1 MISASTHLFWITSR
15 AAGITALV
23 LASLSVGVGLA
34 MAGKLL
40 GRGPDRLRIH
50 ETLSLSVLVAIA
62 VHGLSLI
69 GDKYLHPSLINV
81 TVPFTLSYKTLPT
94 SIGIVSGWAFILL
107 GLSYYARKRI
117 GVRRWQMLHRFTLLA
132 WLGGLVHMF
141 AMGTDSAQPWFL
153 ALVALT
159 SAPAVVLLGMRFTMG
174 RRKTGAAARAQAAN
188 RARAAGRS
196 RAGGGSPAPRPRA
209 GSSPT
214 PAISAR

>member
-1 MISASTHLFWITSR
+1 MTSVSTHLFWITSR

-50 ETLSLSVLVAIA
+50 EALSLSVMVAIA

-69 GDKYLHPSLINV
+69 GDKYLHPSLIDV

-94 SIGIVSGWAFILL
+94 SIGIISGWVFILL
-107 GLSYYARKRI
+107 GLSYYVRKRI
-117 GVRRWQMLHRFTLLA
+117 GIKRWQFLHRFTVVA
-132 WLGGLVHMF
+132 WLGGLVHTLT
-141 AMGTDSAQPWFL
+141 MGTDAGQPWFL

-159 SAPAVVLLGMRFTMG
+159 AAPAVVLLALRTTVG
-174 RRKTGAAARAQAAN
+174 RRKKDAAARAQAAK
-188 RARAAGRS
+188 RARAARQARGT
-196 RAGGGSPAPRPRA
+196 GSARPSPRPV
-209 GSSPT
+209 T
-214 PAISAR
+214 PATAAR

>member
-1 MISASTHLFWITSR
+1 MTSASTHLFWITSR

-23 LASLSVGVGLA
+23 LASLSVGFGLA

-40 GRGPDRLRIH
+40 GHGPDRLRIH
-50 ETLSLSVLVAIA
+50 EMLSLSVMVAIA

-69 GDKYLHPSLINV
+69 GDKYMHPSLIDV
-81 TVPFTLSYKTLPT
+81 TIPFTLSYKTLPT

-117 GVRRWQMLHRFTLLA
+117 GVKRWQMLHRFTLLA
-132 WLGGLVHMF
+132 WVAGLAHTFM
-141 AMGTDSAQPWFL
+141 MGTDSGRPWFV

-159 SAPAVVLLGMRFTMG
+159 AAPAVVLLVMRFTVG
-174 RRKTGAAARAQAAN
+174 RRKTGAAARAQAAKRAQVAA
-188 RARAAGRS
+188 RARR
-196 RAGGGSPAPRPRA
+196 GGAPA
-209 GSSPT
+209 